1 MSPKAAEVRD
11 LALALPANEKL
22 ALAHE
27 LLDSLPCD
35 DALLF
40 DDEFIDE
47 LDRRKAEMLRD
58 GSTGEDWR
66 AVLDEISASLPVEP
80 EP

>member
-1 MSPKAAEVRD
+1 MSPKAAELRD

-22 ALAHE
+22 ALARE
-27 LLDSLPCD
+27 LLDSLPE

-47 LDRRKAEMLRD
+47 LERRDAEMLR
-58 GSTGEDWR
+58 GEQIVPDWR
-66 AVLDEISASLPVEP
+66 ASLEEIRQELQNESS
-80 EP
+80 